1 MKFFRIK
8 EHNTTIGRE
17 VMAGVVTFM
26 TMAYIVLVNPLIL
39 AGAGMPKA
47 AVVTATCLGACVP
60 TLLMGLWA
68 NYPLALASGMGLNA
82 ALVFQASQP
91 GVTWQTMMG
100 VVIVEGALVTILVL
114 TGVRESVMRAIPLPL
129 KQAIAVGIGLFIA
142 FLGLQQM
149 GWVAQGQGGA
159 FLAPGHLTSPTAL
172 IAAFGLILTIALLHF
187 QVPGAILWGIIGAT
201 ALGFGGGILFPSHIA
216 LVRLPDHLLSWPD
229 FSTFGQANLRGALTP
244 SLMGVVFAFL
254 ITDFFDT
261 MGTVIAVGFQA
272 GLLDKGGHLPRLK
285 RVLTVDSLAAMWG
298 GLCGAS
304 SVTTYIES
312 AAGVSAGARTGLSS
326 LVVGFLFIGTMFL
339 APIITI
345 VPAAAAGPALVTVGF
360 MMISL
365 MRELDLKSPIEA
377 VPAVLTILLIPLSQ
391 SIAFGIGLGILL
403 TALAKIITGK
413 AHEESPWLFV
423 FAALFALHFGLTH
436 S

>member
-1 MKFFRIK
+1 MNFFRIA

-17 VMAGVVTFM
+17 VTAGLVTFM

-91 GVTWQTMMG
+91 GMTWQTMMG

-129 KQAIAVGIGLFIA
+129 KQAIAIGIGLFIA

-159 FLAPGHLTSPTAL
+159 FLSPGHLANPTAI
-172 IAAFGLILTIALLHF
+172 IATLGLLLMMALLHF
-187 QVPGAILWGIIGAT
+187 RVPGAILWGIIGAT
-201 ALGFGGGILFPSHIA
+201 ALAWCGGLLFPTRIA
-216 LVRLPDHLLSWPD
+216 LVKHPDQLLSWPD
-229 FSTFGQANLRGALTP
+229 FSTLGQADVRGALAP
-244 SLMGVVFAFL
+244 SLLGVVFAFL

-272 GLLDKGGHLPRLK
+272 GLLDKEGHLPRLN
-285 RVLTVDSLAAMWG
+285 RVLAVDSLAAIWG
-298 GLCGAS
+298 GFCGAS

-326 LVVGFLFIGTMFL
+326 VVVGALFLCTMFL
-339 APIITI
+339 APIITM
-345 VPAAAAGPALVTVGF
+345 VPAAAAGPALVIVGF
-360 MMISL
+360 MMIGL
-365 MRELDLKSPIEA
+365 MREMDFSSPADA
-377 VPAVLTILLIPLSQ
+377 VPAVLTVLLIPLSQ
-391 SIAFGIGLGILL
+391 SIAYGIGLGILL
-403 TALAKIITGK
+403 TALARILTGRVRG
-413 AHEESPWLFV
+413 ESPWLFL
-423 FAALFALHFGLTH
+423 FAALFAWHFAFAH
-436 S
+436 P